1 MSKAVKRTTSSPQ
14 KPTRPA
20 ADRSRA
26 VHKVWRIYRFR
37 ERFEPPENVRKC
49 RKSGLDFTRD
59 YVGLSAGNEAVG
71 YQQQLAM
78 LSNGDGLEYSLLFG
92 VYRQLVNHAG
102 QRSRAYRGY
111 LLNAG
116 NEPLSDSDI
125 GRLLKIHAKT
135 ITRMLRKLE
144 RAGLLERT
152 SMPVEWDLS
161 QDELPPKETDEQED
175 AGALDGKK
183 QRTRTKNKGVSGD
196 GRTSAEKDGDGQQP
210 LKEDGKT
217 ASGKGNKKATVGLTA
232 SGSQEKEIDNG
243 KDDPQGKANE
253 QAPCPPTTPEP
264 LPSEPQES
272 DEREGPVTPTASFP
286 PSLSQGQSSH
296 GLGYRRRV
304 YLGLAYHHDVDT
316 IEARREITSFASKH
330 DQVVS
335 ALAALSPPAV
345 DALLARG
352 LAEAVKIGKRKGN
365 RNKGAVWHTVMDKL
379 TAAAQ
384 QRSPPEKACKP
395 V

>member
-20 ADRSRA
+20 AERSRA

-92 VYRQLVNHAG
+92 IYRQLVNHAG

-152 SMPVEWDLS
+152 SMPAEWDLS

-183 QRTRTKNKGVSGD
+183 QRTRAKNKGVSAG
-196 GRTSAEKDGDGQQP
+196 GRTSAEKDADGQQP
-210 LKEDGKT
+210 LKEDGKRQT
-217 ASGKGNKKATVGLTA
+217 VNDKGNKKATSGLTA
-232 SGSQEKEIDNG
+232 AVEGEKENDKG
-243 KDDPQGKANE
+243 ESPSRTTL
-253 QAPCPPTTPEP
+253 PSPTTQ
-264 LPSEPQES
+264 PSAVKPQES
-272 DEREGPVTPTASFP
+272 EGKQESEGQGDRVSPTPSP
-286 PSLSQGQSSH
+286 LPSLSQGQSSH
-296 GLGYRRRV
+296 GLSYGRRV
-304 YLGLAYHHDVDT
+304 YLGLGYNHDLDGN
-316 IEARREITSFASKH
+316 EARR
-330 DQVVS
+330 
-335 ALAALSPPAV
+335 
-345 DALLARG
+345 
-352 LAEAVKIGKRKGN
+352 LAEATKIAKRRSN
-365 RNKGAVWHTVMDKL
+365 RNRAAVWHTMMDKL
-379 TAAAQ
+379 AGAAVRGGGA
-384 QRSPPEKACKP
+384 K
-395 V
+395 